1 MSGPDQAMS
10 EPRIQATLEE
20 LLETKKLLENHS
32 HRLENVL
39 ARFRGDVPEV
49 AGNTVD
55 KAKSSEGSYHRLT
68 NLTEELQD
76 LANRIGA
83 ALADLETYI

>member
-1 MSGPDQAMS
+1 MSGPDQPMA
-10 EPRIQATLEE
+10 EPRINTTLEE
-20 LLETKKLLENHS
+20 LRETRALLDNHA

-49 AGNTVD
+49 AGNTAD
-55 KAKSSEGSYHRLT
+55 KAKSDDGSYHRLT
-68 NLTEELQD
+68 NVTEELQN